1 MNYHILTGAT
11 GLLGRYLL
19 KDLALHDI
27 PVAVVV
33 RPSRRQSPQER
44 IEAIMQYWDQQLGYE
59 LPRPVVLEGNIC
71 ETDLGLSL
79 DSIKWA
85 AENASTMVHNAAS
98 LSFVST
104 GPQSE
109 PWRSNVDGTR
119 NVVEFCKQAGIRKFH
134 HVSTAYVCG
143 LRSGVCKET
152 ELDVGQEFGNP
163 YEESKVQAEQ
173 MVRNEEF
180 FEPPTVHRPAIII
193 GDSDNGFT
201 TTFHG
206 FYAALQLACTI
217 ARSITQSNETGKA
230 YADDLRLTLN
240 GNESKNLVPVDW
252 VSEVM
257 TYVMANPEHH
267 GQTYHLTPRH
277 PVTARLI
284 RDILQIS
291 AGSYGTQLVGNGT
304 ELDNPNELEQMFYD
318 HFRVYNSYWRNDPTF
333 DATNTTTVAPHLP
346 CPHVDFNLLLKLSKI
361 AIEMNFSWKDKLTRT
376 EAPVAATQS

>member
-19 KDLALHDI
+19 KDLTLHNI

-44 IEAIMQYWDQQLGYE
+44 VEAIMQYWDNELGQQLE
-59 LPRPVVLEGNIC
+59 RPVVMEGNIC
-71 ETDLGLSL
+71 ETDMGLSL

-85 AENASTMVHNAAS
+85 AENANCMIHNAAS

-143 LRSGVCKET
+143 LREGVCKET

-163 YEESKVQAEQ
+163 YEQSKVQAEQ
-173 MVRNEEF
+173 MVRNESF
-180 FEPPTVHRPAIII
+180 FQPPTVHRPGIII
-193 GDSDNGFT
+193 GDAKNGFT

-206 FYAALQLACTI
+206 FYAALQLSCTI
-217 ARSITQSNETGKA
+217 ARSYNRMNETGKSH
-230 YADDLRLTLN
+230 ADRLRLNLD

-257 TYVMANPEHH
+257 AYVMANPEHH
-267 GQTYHLTPRH
+267 GKTYHLTPRH
-277 PVTARLI
+277 PVTSRLI
-284 RDILQIS
+284 RDILQVS
-291 AGSYGTQLVGNGT
+291 AESYGTRLVGSNT
-304 ELDNPNELEQMFYD
+304 QLENPNELEQMFYD

-333 DATNTTTVAPHLP
+333 DTTNTTTAAPHLP
-346 CPHVDFNLLLKLSKI
+346 CPHVDFELLNKLSKV
-361 AIEMNFSWKDKLTRT
+361 AIDMNFTWKDRLVRT
-376 EAPVAATQS
+376 PTPVAAT